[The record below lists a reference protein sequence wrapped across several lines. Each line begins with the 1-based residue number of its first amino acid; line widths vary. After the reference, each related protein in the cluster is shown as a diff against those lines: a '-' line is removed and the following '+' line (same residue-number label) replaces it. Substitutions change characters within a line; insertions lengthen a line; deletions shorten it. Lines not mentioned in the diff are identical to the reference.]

1 MQVWDGWAAKI
12 EGKMEQQTSFEK
24 ETGLPNRVTNRVVRD
39 AYLDISYLEQTE
51 LCSASHQT
59 TLTAV
64 AQRALSDAL
73 ADPLRCIAAP
83 VDDRH

>member
-1 MQVWDGWAAKI
+1 MQVWDGWAAKL
-12 EGKMEQQTSFEK
+12 EGKMEQQTSFKE

-39 AYLDISYLEQTE
+39 AYLDISYLKQTG
-51 LCSASHQT
+51 LCRASHQT

-73 ADPLRCIAAP
+73 ADPLQCIAAP
-83 VDDRH
+83 VDETH